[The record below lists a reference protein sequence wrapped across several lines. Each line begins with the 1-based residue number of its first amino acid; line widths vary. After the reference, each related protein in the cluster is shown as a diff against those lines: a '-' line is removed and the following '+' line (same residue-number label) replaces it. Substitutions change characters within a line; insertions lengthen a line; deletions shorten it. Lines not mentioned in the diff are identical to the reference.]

1 MEGMWTEATNNKL
14 DEPFSSDRHKLDAE
28 NFFDLQVRI
37 MAILYNSA
45 AANIAVQQQIQQC
58 SSKYNSAAANIT
70 TQQLISV

>member
-45 AANIAVQQQIQQC
+45 AANIRVQQQI
-58 SSKYNSAAANIT
+58 
-70 TQQLISV
+70 